1 MHGHRSKIGVHA
13 QLFSEAEQS
22 LFGPLPCVG
31 IVPARTTDSAEENGV
46 GGIAERES
54 FGRERRPARIECA
67 ATDQPFTKLDA
78 MIPAVCHRP
87 KNTRAF
93 GDYLR
98 ANSVAR
104 EERNR
109 QRVHTR
115 LVCVD
120 S

>member
-1 MHGHRSKIGVHA
+1 MHSHRSEIRVYA
-13 QLFSEAEQS
+13 QLFSKAEQS
-22 LFGPLPCVG
+22 LFGPLTRVG
-31 IVPARTTDSAEENGV
+31 IVPARTTDGAEENGV
-46 GGIAERES
+46 GGLAKREC
-54 FGRERRPARIECA
+54 FGRERRTARIERA
-67 ATDQPFTKLDA
+67 ATDQAFTKLDPV
-78 MIPAVCHRP
+78 IPAICYRA

-93 GDYLR
+93 GDYFR
-98 ANSVAR
+98 ANAVAR

>member
-1 MHGHRSKIGVHA
+1 MHSHRSEIGVHA

-22 LFGPLPCVG
+22 LFGPLPRVG
-31 IVPARTTDSAEENGV
+31 IVPARTTDSAEEYGV
-46 GGIAERES
+46 GGFAEREC
-54 FGRERRPARIECA
+54 FGRERCPARIECA
-67 ATDQPFTKLDA
+67 ATDQAFTQLDPV
-78 MIPAVCHRP
+78 IPAVRHCA
-87 KNTRAF
+87 KNTHAF
-93 GDYLR
+93 SNYLR
-98 ANSVAR
+98 TNSVAR